1 MKSEYLHLT
10 IILTAR
16 LKVKNLNKYFF
27 LILIVAFIFV
37 VEFDISAQQ
46 INIPVIEKMP
56 NLPTP
61 YVMRDWKKTTAGYDS
76 LVFNSTLNGLYL
88 PLIFNLNNTVNYP
101 AQGSFGIQ
109 SYVGTNNQTQGEAI
123 NVLPAIIGASLI
135 GIDKSSQNGRNYVLE
150 SREYFNK
157 RPAEDIYLNE
167 PVVSSGSDWWY
178 ETMPNVFF
186 YQLYSLYPT
195 TPEFN
200 NQFTIVADR
209 WLQAVYA
216 MGAST
221 TPWKNPVMNYRAWN
235 FSSMTPNASGVPEP
249 EASGSIAWIM
259 YNAFISTGLDKY
271 RIAAELS
278 MEYLNSLVSN
288 PAYEIQLPYG
298 TYLAAR
304 MNAELG
310 TNYNIEKLLNWC
322 FDISPLRNWGAT
334 TGKWGVYDV
343 NGLIGELQ
351 PRNYAFAMNTFEQI
365 GALVPL
371 VRYDQRFARAIGKW
385 ILNAQNS
392 SRLFYSNYLQDSDQ
406 DSRSWAKQYDPNSV
420 IAYEALLK
428 TDNNWI
434 RATGDA
440 VAGGWAATNL
450 GLYGS
455 SHVGILGGIIDTSNV
470 PLILKLDL
478 LKTDYFH
485 KSAYPTFLIYNP
497 YGIIENITIN
507 AGSNGKDIYDEVSH
521 SIIARNVQGNTLISI
536 PADQAVV
543 AVIIPAGS
551 ILNYVLNKTIANGI
565 VIDYANGLPVQNYSP
580 RIKSL
585 SSAKTNITVLDSTG
599 IYCTA
604 DDREAQQLNYQWRAT
619 GGKIIG
625 TGPIIKWNAL
635 NSAGTFSL
643 SVIVADPLGGKD
655 SARIAITVSN
665 FINIPPVIN
674 KIKASPRKINIGSS
688 SGLNCD
694 ASDQNGDSLSY
705 SWSALQGTLTGS
717 GKNITWKAPIME
729 GNYFIKCIVTDTHGA
744 SVSDSLGVEVR
755 DLSKTQSGNLIA
767 FYPFN
772 GNANDQTG
780 LHNGTVNGAVLT
792 TDRFGIINQAFSF
805 DGKTENIRIPNASSL
820 NFANSITVSLWFKIS
835 TSFLF
840 DREAFLFSHG
850 SWQNRWKI
858 SLSNKKIRWTIKT
871 DSNINSG
878 TRDLDS
884 DTKPNTNKLY
894 LVTAVYSGTDM
905 ELWLNGEL
913 DSFTQWSG
921 NILPASVD
929 MTIAQMLPTDNNYN
943 FNGVIDDVRL
953 YDYALSAGE
962 IQKLYDIPTGVK
974 INKEIPDVFLLK
986 QNYPNPFN
994 PSTEIIY
1001 QLPVSV
1007 HVTLRIYDILGRE
1020 VVTLVDKFQN
1030 AGVHNSQFTVLN
1042 PTSGKP
1048 GFQLSS
1054 GVYFYRMVAGT
1065 YTSTKKMLL
1074 IK

>member
-1 MKSEYLHLT
+1 MKILIKYL
-10 IILTAR
+10 
-16 LKVKNLNKYFF
+16 F
-27 LILIVAFIFV
+27 LILVAAFVFIV
-37 VEFDISAQQ
+37 ESDISAQQ
-46 INIPVIEKMP
+46 INIPAVEIMP

-61 YVMRDWKKTTAGYDS
+61 YVMRDWRKTAAGYDS

-88 PLIFNLNNTVNYP
+88 PLIFDLNNTVNYP
-101 AQGSFGIQ
+101 DQRSFGIQ
-109 SYVGTNNQTQGEAI
+109 SYVGTNNQMQGEAI
-123 NVLPAIIGASLI
+123 NILPAIIGASLI
-135 GIDKSSQNGRNYVLE
+135 GIDKSNQNGRNYVLE

-186 YQLYSLYPT
+186 YQLYNLYPA

-221 TPWKNPVMNYRAWN
+221 IPWKNPVMNYRAWN
-235 FSSMTPNASGVPEP
+235 FSSMTPNSSGVPEP

-259 YNAFISTGLDKY
+259 YNAFITIGLDKY

-278 MEYLNSLVSN
+278 MEYLNSLGSN

-385 ILNAQNS
+385 VLNAQNS
-392 SRLFYSNYLQDSDQ
+392 SRLFYSNYVQESDQ

-455 SHVGILGGIIDTSNV
+455 SHIGILGGIIDSTNV
-470 PLILKLDL
+470 SMVLKLDL

-485 KSAYPTFLIYNP
+485 KSAYPSFLIYNP
-497 YGIIENITIN
+497 YSIDKNVTIN
-507 AGSNGKDIYDEVSH
+507 IGLNGSDIYNAVSH
-521 SIIARNVQGNTLISI
+521 SIIARNVQGKTSLNIT
-536 PADQAVV
+536 ADQAII

-551 ILNYVLNKTIANGI
+551 ILNYELDKTLVNGI
-565 VIDYANGLPVQNYSP
+565 IIDYKNGLAVVNYPP

-585 SSAKTNITVLDSTG
+585 SSSKINISVLDSTN
-599 IYCTA
+599 IFCTA
-604 DDREAQQLNYQWRAT
+604 EDREAQQLNYQWSTT

-625 TGPIIKWNAL
+625 SGPVVKWKAL
-635 NSAGTFSL
+635 NTTGTFSL
-643 SVIVADPLGGKD
+643 SVVVVDPLGGKD
-655 SARIAITVSN
+655 SSRIEIAVSD

-694 ASDQNGDSLSY
+694 ASDQNGDSLFY
-705 SWSALQGTLTGS
+705 SWSALKGTLTGS
-717 GKNITWKAPIME
+717 GKNVSWKAPVTE

-755 DLSKTQSGNLIA
+755 DFSKTQSGNLIA

-780 LHNGTVNGAVLT
+780 IHNGKVNGAILT
-792 TDRFGIINQAFSF
+792 SDRFGISNQAYNF
-805 DGKTENIRIPNASSL
+805 DGLTENIQIPNSTSL
-820 NFANSITVSLWFKIS
+820 NFGTSITVSLWFKINS
-835 TSFLF
+835 LFLF
-840 DREAFLFSHG
+840 NREAFLISHG

-858 SLSNKKIRWTIKT
+858 SISNKKIRWTIKT
-871 DSNINSG
+871 DSIINSG
-878 TRDLDS
+878 TKDLDS
-884 DTKPNTNKLY
+884 DTPPVTNKLY

-921 NILPASVD
+921 KVLPASID
-929 MTIAQMLPTDNNYN
+929 LMIGQMLPTDNNYN
-943 FNGVIDDVRL
+943 FSGVIDDVRL
-953 YDYALSAGE
+953 YDYSLSADE
-962 IQKLYDIPTGVK
+962 IKKLYDIPTEVK
-974 INKEIPDVFLLK
+974 NNIEIPVEFLLK

-994 PSTEIIY
+994 PSTVIYY
-1001 QLPVSV
+1001 QLPVGV
-1007 HVTLRIYDILGRE
+1007 HVTLKVYDILGRE
-1020 VVTLVDKFQN
+1020 VATLVDKYQN
-1030 AGVHNSQFTVLN
+1030 AGIHNSQFSILN
-1042 PTSGKP
+1042 QTSGRQ
-1048 GFQLSS
+1048 GISS
-1054 GVYFYRMVAGT
+1054 GVYFYRLVAGT
-1065 YTSTKKMLL
+1065 YTSAKKMLL